1 VTRGYRLDIKK
12 LNELIYKAGGI
23 TKLAYFLID
32 EELVDHTDEKDEVKR
47 LVNAISKHKERGRVP
62 KKWKETYKKAL
73 LKLEGINVEKKLFE
87 SMFLNFLKDVKI
99 AFYEDKELS
108 KEYAVLFMLYMIILD
123 DEFIEKSID
132 EALGKLFEKTEGIKG
147 CF

>member
-32 EELVDHTDEKDEVKR
+32 EELVDYTDEKDEVKR

-123 DEFIEKSID
+123 DEFIEKNID
-132 EALGKLFEKTEGIKG
+132 EVLGKLFEKTEGIKG

>member
-1 VTRGYRLDIKK
+1 MTRGYRLDIKK

-32 EELVDHTDEKDEVKR
+32 EELVDYTDEKDEVKR

-123 DEFIEKSID
+123 DEFIEKNID
-132 EALGKLFEKTEGIKG
+132 EVLGKLFEKTEGIKG